1 MVYLGHCPMKRNLV
15 PLLVIAFVVAIIS
28 TGIFYGLFVA
38 RLRSGPISTGKS
50 IVVAA
55 RNLDRGAV
63 LEVADL
69 KLVAWGGADT
79 PQGAFTA
86 VSPVAGFTLIA
97 PLQENEPVLQS
108 RVASRTSGAGAGLGI
123 APGMRAISIHATDSS
138 GIVTILKPGYKVDVQ
153 LVSNQAELRTILQNI
168 EVLAVNPVG
177 DGHGANPVITLLVD
191 PGDADMAGLGDST
204 AHLRLA
210 LRNPLDDAKADL
222 SRVTVPAILQPSN
235 KKLQTHDN
243 AGKLISKR

>member
-1 MVYLGHCPMKRNLV
+1 MKRNLV

-38 RLRSGPISTGKS
+38 RLRSAAASPGKS

-55 RNLDRGAV
+55 RNLDRGTV
-63 LEVADL
+63 LQTADV
-69 KLVAWGGADT
+69 KLIGWGYADA

-86 VSPVAGFTLIA
+86 ADAVAGLTVVA
-97 PLQENEPVLQS
+97 PLQENEPILPS

-138 GIVTILKPGYKVDVQ
+138 GIVAMLRSGYKVDVQ
-153 LVSNQAELRTILQNI
+153 LVSNQAELRTILQNV
-168 EVLAVNPVG
+168 EVLSVSATG
-177 DGHGANPVITLLVD
+177 DGRSGNPVITLLVD
-191 PGDADMAGLGDST
+191 PEGADMAGLGDST

-210 LRNPLDDAKADL
+210 LRNPLDDSKPDL
-222 SRVTVPAILQPSN
+222 HRVTVPAILQA
-235 KKLQTHDN
+235 KKP
-243 AGKLISKR
+243 

>member
-1 MVYLGHCPMKRNLV
+1 MKRNLV

-38 RLRSGPISTGKS
+38 RLRSGPSSPEKS

-63 LEVADL
+63 LQATDV
-69 KLVAWGGADT
+69 KLAAWGGADT

-86 VSPVAGFTLIA
+86 VGPVAGLTLIA

-138 GIVTILKPGYKVDVQ
+138 GIVSLLRPGYKVDVQ
-153 LVSNQAELRTILQNI
+153 LVSNQAELRTILQNV
-168 EVLAVNPVG
+168 EVLSVNATG
-177 DGHGANPVITLLVD
+177 D
-191 PGDADMAGLGDST
+191 
-204 AHLRLA
+204 
-210 LRNPLDDAKADL
+210 
-222 SRVTVPAILQPSN
+222 
-235 KKLQTHDN
+235 
-243 AGKLISKR
+243 